1 MPYRNSF
8 QVVDDNIKKR
18 ASKCFLIAISLLI
31 GLIQA
36 PASIALSY
44 DEIIDKGEISIAV
57 YRDFP
62 PFSYLKEGKLVGIDV
77 DIANHIAQQMNVK
90 ANIIQQTA
98 DENVDDDLRNTIWKG
113 HYLGGAVADLML
125 HVPYDRELALRNN
138 LVVLFGPYMKEE
150 IVAARNIK
158 KLGNDATLALFR
170 YEKIAVELDSL
181 ADLYLTGVFGGT
193 IRPNVLHFKTN
204 EEAGLATQNGKSAG
218 MMGPRSQ
225 VEFALSDKIGAFDI
239 GVIPTPGLIKPHWLI
254 GAAVKND
261 YRQLGYAVE
270 DILASMVRDGTM
282 DALFQKQGIT
292 YTASGLEYFSSTK
305 QQ

>member
-1 MPYRNSF
+1 MKRTSKTGHKYHKTRSYRLVIAALIFAILVNS
-8 QVVDDNIKKR
+8 
-18 ASKCFLIAISLLI
+18 
-31 GLIQA
+31 
-36 PASIALSY
+36 PAVGARSY
-44 DEIIDKGEISIAV
+44 DDIIEKGEISIAV

-62 PFSYLKEGKLVGIDV
+62 PFSYLKAGKLIGIDV
-77 DIANHIAQQMNVK
+77 DIAKHIAQQMNIKV
-90 ANIIQQTA
+90 NIIQQTA
-98 DENVDDDLRNTIWKG
+98 DENVDDDLRNAIWKG
-113 HYLGGAVADLML
+113 HYLGGAVSDLML

-158 KLGNDATLALFR
+158 KLGKNATLALFR
-170 YEKIAVELDSL
+170 YEKIAVELDSM

-204 EEAGLATQNGKSAG
+204 EEAGLATQNGESAG

-225 VEFALSDKIGAFDI
+225 VEFALADKISAFDI
-239 GVIPTPGLIKPHWLI
+239 GVVPTPGMIKPHWLI

-282 DALFQKQGIT
+282 GALFQKQGVT
-292 YTASGLEYFSSTK
+292 YTASGLEYFSSTD

>member
-1 MPYRNSF
+1 MNRSTKQRDKSHPLPNCRLIILVIIFALLFNSPA
-8 QVVDDNIKKR
+8 VVAR
-18 ASKCFLIAISLLI
+18 
-31 GLIQA
+31 
-36 PASIALSY
+36 SY
-44 DEIIDKGEISIAV
+44 DDIIEKGEISIAV

-62 PFSYLKEGKLVGIDV
+62 PFSYLKAGKLVGIDV
-77 DIANHIAQQMNVK
+77 DIAHHIAQQMNVK
-90 ANIIQQTA
+90 VTIIQQSA
-98 DENVDDDLRNTIWKG
+98 DENVDDDLRNAIWKG

-158 KLGNDATLALFR
+158 KLGKDATLARFR
-170 YEKIAVELDSL
+170 YEKIAVELDSM

-204 EEAGLATQNGKSAG
+204 EEAGLATQNNESAG

-225 VEFALSDKIGAFDI
+225 VEYALANKINAFDI
-239 GVIPTPGLIKPHWLI
+239 GVVPTPGLIKSHWLI
-254 GAAVKND
+254 GAAVKTD
-261 YRQLGYAVE
+261 YRQLGYAIE
-270 DILASMVRDGTM
+270 DILAEMVRDGTM
-282 DALFQKQGIT
+282 DNLFKKQGIT
-292 YTASGLEYFSSTK
+292 YTASDPALFSSTG